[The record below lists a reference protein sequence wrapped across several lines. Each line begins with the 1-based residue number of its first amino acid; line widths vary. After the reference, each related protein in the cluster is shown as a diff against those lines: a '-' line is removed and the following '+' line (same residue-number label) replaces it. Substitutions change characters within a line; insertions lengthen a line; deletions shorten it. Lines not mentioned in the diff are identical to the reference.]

1 MPRPCWPSSVAGSTT
16 TTPSAALSARDEEP
30 GRLLGWRYSKL
41 LAVSREMGSTPRDSD
56 DAIATKTLEGV
67 VTSWNGG
74 PERLFG
80 YTATEMVGR
89 PITTLF
95 PPERLGEEADFL
107 RRLSRGEQVDHYETV
122 HVRKDGRPIDVSVTL
137 SPLRDADGTL
147 FPV

>member
-1 MPRPCWPSSVAGSTT
+1 
-16 TTPSAALSARDEEP
+16 
-30 GRLLGWRYSKL
+30 
-41 LAVSREMGSTPRDSD
+41 MGSTPRDSD

-74 PERLFG
+74 AERLFG

-137 SPLRDADGTL
+137 SPLRDADGTIFAVSKIARDISL
-147 FPV
+147 RKRAEAMLREEFWRVALPASETG